1 MVVEFY
7 KAMSRILCCWETTHF
22 PIYSTMG
29 GNDAKGIIIAKEEKK
44 DERRRILGTFV
55 SRIFVYYNAN

>member
-1 MVVEFY
+1 
-7 KAMSRILCCWETTHF
+7 MSRILCCWETTHF